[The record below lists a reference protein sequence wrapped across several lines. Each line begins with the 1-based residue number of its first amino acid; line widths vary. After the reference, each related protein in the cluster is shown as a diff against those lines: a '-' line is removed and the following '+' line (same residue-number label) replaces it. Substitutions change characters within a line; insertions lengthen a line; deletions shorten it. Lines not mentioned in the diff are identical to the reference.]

1 MDTASAAEPSP
12 PPRLRDAVKAE
23 PSTENERGQQLQ
35 QLSRHQ
41 DVASS
46 ASALDFLAL
55 WRPSAVSSSRHAAA
69 LTNAKQVEVQ
79 RAKSSSSPPP
89 SSELTTPTH
98 VYDPRLG
105 TLSIG
110 SVVFAPYR
118 VCSERPA
125 RGGLSAC
132 VAGGTVSGSP
142 VTAAAPHQLMPP
154 PRSPYRLHYA
164 LAEVTGIQ
172 VMAGTVTVSFL
183 FTDPGIDD
191 EAVSMYECVPCPPAC
206 LSRWLLEESSPA
218 PQRCSLL
225 ERVLHVTPPEGPL
238 PVNDVYRALHAA
250 SPKFASAPGLSP
262 LLVQRQRQ
270 RERCVARL
278 RRLYCLSDDDDE
290 QPHTTMARNSRGVA
304 QSASGE
310 DMAAKP
316 VALEPTAATATPS
329 SAAWRFLSTATTEKA
344 ALTVGSAG
352 TTTLAASAATMF
364 ARYVAPTSV
373 HVFFSSIFQ
382 EVNVYMEHHCSRHR
396 RHSLTDPT
404 AEPLSS
410 PSRRLRRGVAAV
422 NAASP
427 PPLVLVIFDSYATL
441 RRFHVF
447 MSVRGHVVQLLDG
460 AHVDR
465 ALPSPQTSHAFGAQ
479 CKIWLCMLRDDT
491 GEESVEEEAKKEDG
505 FSIARAS
512 AGEES
517 AEVAQAVALMEAQL
531 RCLLAAAPPVDALV
545 SFREHVTQQQVTK
558 SRQSATL
565 HQHVTAEAVL
575 QRLMPNLGAYR
586 LECVLQDVP
595 APPPRPTP
603 VGNNAAASSSGT
615 TQPSPSTA
623 PATTVVKVSGAV
635 FGDNKILVPCS
646 PEQLTL
652 LSTVL
657 ASTPVAV
664 SQKTGDGGAA
674 EGGGETAG
682 QRKCSPTKK
691 ANRKRPRVME
701 TADSSSAT
709 AVARAQALTPALLER
724 IALGSF
730 TDAAAATLFDVFA
743 DATAVVM
750 KSPDPSSADLP
761 ATAGDA
767 HRGSSDGRGAAE
779 VLSSIEDLYEKW
791 CVDPSRFGE
800 AFPVFA
806 AVYALVADVF
816 ASVSRFR
823 PGRPRSASEWDASIG
838 DEGPRRLS
846 SGPLES
852 APSLEQAAEMKAS
865 AVTQRRLPTQSPPN
879 ELPRGRLGALI
890 GALPRIALVLPRGNP
905 TQHPNLGTQQY
916 LRTLRAFFSPWA
928 VHEVTS
934 PAASVAVS
942 CAAPVLWH
950 QRGGLLLLFCDEAT
964 TQLGALQDE
973 ADVVIACG
981 KAAAAW
987 VAANSAT
994 KASSGDSCK
1003 VAAAGPLLFA
1013 VISEAEVVA
1022 PTDQLTHL
1030 WLPITL
1036 ASPTCMGGGDAPAD
1050 VSTSADGL
1058 ERCSEWP
1065 AMSKEETSRTELEEM
1080 WRLLVATVSADG
1092 SVDVPARPSSPL
1104 LRQDQQQHGQTL
1116 RSTGVAARRLHQV
1129 EVLPRTLR
1137 QAVVLWRHLQTAEA
1151 TVCGGQRQS
1160 RASPSE
1166 LDNEGPWGTL
1176 QAVVKEMALSCVTAT
1191 PVRMTDVT
1199 LLRGSDDSA

>member
-23 PSTENERGQQLQ
+23 PSTEDERGQQ

-55 WRPSAVSSSRHAAA
+55 WRPSAASSSRHAAA
-69 LTNAKQVEVQ
+69 LTNAKQAEEVK
-79 RAKSSSSPPP
+79 RAQLSSSSPP
-89 SSELTTPTH
+89 SSALDAPTH
-98 VYDPRLG
+98 VCDPRLG

-118 VCSERPA
+118 VCTERPV
-125 RGGLSAC
+125 RGGLSPC
-132 VAGGTVSGSP
+132 VTGGIVSGSP

-154 PRSPYRLHYA
+154 PPPPYRLHYA

-206 LSRWLLEESSPA
+206 ISRWLLEENSPA

-225 ERVLHVTPPEGPL
+225 ERVFHVTPPEGPL
-238 PVNDVYRALHAA
+238 PVNDVYRALHAP
-250 SPKFASAPGLSP
+250 SPKLTSAPGLSP
-262 LLVQRQRQ
+262 LLVQRQQQRQ
-270 RERCVARL
+270 RERCVGRL
-278 RRLYCLSDDDDE
+278 RQLYCLSDDDDE
-290 QPHTTMARNSRGVA
+290 QPDTTMARNSRGVA
-304 QSASGE
+304 QGASE
-310 DMAAKP
+310 KDMPAKP

-329 SAAWRFLSTATTEKA
+329 SAAWRFLSTGTTDKA
-344 ALTVGSAG
+344 ALTVGSGG
-352 TTTLAASAATMF
+352 TTTPAASAATMF
-364 ARYVAPTSV
+364 ARYVAPTSL
-373 HVFFSSIFQ
+373 HVFFSGIFQ
-382 EVNVYMEHHCSRHR
+382 EVNAYMEHHCSRHP
-396 RHSLTDPT
+396 RHALTDPT
-404 AEPLSS
+404 ADPLAS
-410 PSRRLRRGVAAV
+410 PSRRLRRGVAAA

-447 MSVRGHVVQLLDG
+447 MTVRGHVVQLLDG
-460 AHVDR
+460 THAGR

-491 GEESVEEEAKKEDG
+491 GEEVVEEEVTKEDG
-505 FSIARAS
+505 SSITRAS

-517 AEVAQAVALMEAQL
+517 TEVVQAVALMETQL

-545 SFREHVTQQQVTK
+545 SFKEHVTHQQQ
-558 SRQSATL
+558 Q
-565 HQHVTAEAVL
+565 VTAEAVL
-575 QRLMPNLGAYR
+575 QRLIPHLGEDR

-603 VGNNAAASSSGT
+603 VGNKAATSPSGT
-615 TQPSPSTA
+615 TQPPPSTA

-664 SQKTGDGGAA
+664 CRETGDGGAA

-691 ANRKRPRVME
+691 ANRKRPRVMG
-701 TADSSSAT
+701 TADSSSEA
-709 AVARAQALTPALLER
+709 AAARAQALTPALLER

-730 TDAAAATLFDVFA
+730 TDAAATTLFDVFA

-750 KSPDPSSADLP
+750 KAPDPSSADLP
-761 ATAGDA
+761 GTAGDA
-767 HRGSSDGRGAAE
+767 HRGSSDGRGAAT

-823 PGRPRSASEWDASIG
+823 PGRPRSTSGWGTGIG
-838 DEGPRRLS
+838 DDGPRRLS
-846 SGPLES
+846 TGPLES
-852 APSLEQAAEMKAS
+852 APSLEQTPEMKAS
-865 AVTQRRLPTQSPPN
+865 TVTQRRLPTPSPPY
-879 ELPRGRLGALI
+879 ELPRGRLGALLR
-890 GALPRIALVLPRGNP
+890 ALPRIALVLPRGNP

-928 VHEVTS
+928 VHEVSS

-994 KASSGDSCK
+994 KAGSGDSCK

-1022 PTDQLTHL
+1022 PTDHLTHL

-1036 ASPTCMGGGDAPAD
+1036 ASPTCMGEGHAPPD

-1058 ERCSEWP
+1058 ERCSEWQ
-1065 AMSKEETSRTELEEM
+1065 AMSKEETSCTELEEM

-1092 SVDVPARPSSPL
+1092 SVDVSARPSSPL

-1116 RSTGVAARRLHQV
+1116 RSTGAAPRRLHQV

-1137 QAVVLWRHLQTAEA
+1137 QAVVLWRHLQAA
-1151 TVCGGQRQS
+1151 DPNLCGRQRQS
-1160 RASPSE
+1160 CASPSE
-1166 LDNEGPWGTL
+1166 FDNEGPWGTL

-1199 LLRGSDDSA
+1199 LLRGNDDSA